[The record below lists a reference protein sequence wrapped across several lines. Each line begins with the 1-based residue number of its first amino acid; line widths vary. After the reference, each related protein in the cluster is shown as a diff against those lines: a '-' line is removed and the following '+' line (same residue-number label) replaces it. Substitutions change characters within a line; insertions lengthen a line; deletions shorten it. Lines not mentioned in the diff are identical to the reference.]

1 MNLPLWLFLCGM
13 HELVIITTVFR
24 TASRKPL
31 GEFIIPNEVIVR
43 EASLIV
49 VKESVNPWG
58 PLLTTWNWRRA
69 RRLHPFK
76 AHWWRGASPLHPYL
90 MMRGHGWRANKVN
103 PILVNAMTAP
113 WRGASTLN
121 LCLIS
126 GMDLR
131 GRPLPRVPTR
141 TAVSRRWVTGREN
154 LTTRLVTGPRGLAS
168 RGGRG
173 FLVLLRNMS
182 FHGCLPIPL
191 LSIPHT
197 RCPVSTEVTPGQPS
211 TSRSTPIHAGL
222 TFLMIIIQSA
232 KMGAPRESQMLLA
245 QLPTWF
251 RHFHKR
257 IRILHTHS
265 QNKPTCV
272 RKRSKHT
279 FLSRKTGD
287 LKAANVFE

>member
-1 MNLPLWLFLCGM
+1 M
-13 HELVIITTVFR
+13 
-24 TASRKPL
+24 
-31 GEFIIPNEVIVR
+31 
-43 EASLIV
+43 
-49 VKESVNPWG
+49 
-58 PLLTTWNWRRA
+58 
-69 RRLHPFK
+69 

-90 MMRGHGWRANKVN
+90 MTRGLGWRANKLN
-103 PILVNAMTAP
+103 PILLNAMTAP
-113 WRGASTLN
+113 WWGASTLN
-121 LCLIS
+121 PCLIS

-141 TAVSRRWVTGREN
+141 TAVSRRWVTGRQN
-154 LTTRLVTGPRGLAS
+154 LTTRLVTGPRGLAG

-173 FLVLLRNMS
+173 FLVLLPNTL

-232 KMGAPRESQMLLA
+232 KMGAPRDSQKLLEQLLA
-245 QLPTWF
+245 SQWVAWF

-257 IRILHTHS
+257 IRILHTHR
-265 QNKPTCV
+265 V
-272 RKRSKHT
+272 
-279 FLSRKTGD
+279 KTTN
-287 LKAANVFE
+287 LRAQA